1 MLIASAGVSACQFQS
16 TRPRGAR
23 LARRCLSDSLAMF
36 QSTRPR
42 GARRLWIA
50 QPPRRSAC
58 FNPRAREGRD
68 NGFDEESS
76 KLFAFQSTR
85 PRGARRHRCGDPL
98 ASCQVSIH
106 APARGATLSYCE
118 GVCNL
123 RVSIH
128 APARGAT
135 REQHLRPDR
144 RHRFNPRAREGR
156 DPVLVLPSP
165 CHRPFQSTRPRGAR
179 PGLPRRCCSS
189 RASFNPRA
197 REGRDAKRR
206 QRAPP
211 PTGFNPRA
219 REGRDSGRRVVPTID
234 LVSIHAPARGATG
247 CAAATVT
254 PNACFNPRAREGR
267 DGVET

>member
-179 PGLPRRCCSS
+179 PASWVSTRDWKGFNPRAREGRDLGTIRTTTGERGFNPRAREGRDPASAGSS
-189 RASFNPRA
+189 RSRSSFNPRA
-197 REGRDAKRR
+197 REGRD
-206 QRAPP
+206 
-211 PTGFNPRA
+211 
-219 REGRDSGRRVVPTID
+219 
-234 LVSIHAPARGATG
+234 H
-247 CAAATVT
+247 
-254 PNACFNPRAREGR
+254 
-267 DGVET
+267 